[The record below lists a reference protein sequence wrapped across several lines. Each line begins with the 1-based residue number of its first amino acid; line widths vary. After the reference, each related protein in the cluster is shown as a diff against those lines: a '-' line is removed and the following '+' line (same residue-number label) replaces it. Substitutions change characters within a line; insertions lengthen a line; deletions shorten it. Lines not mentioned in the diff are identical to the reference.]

1 MEHKILE
8 ERPDPKDY
16 DLQPYGYIVALTAYI
31 DNLEA
36 EIKTLPEA
44 TSDNMLIYMEK
55 INELVAEVN
64 NLKRINSGL
73 TDAFKN
79 RKL

>member
-1 MEHKILE
+1 
-8 ERPDPKDY
+8 
-16 DLQPYGYIVALTAYI
+16 
-31 DNLEA
+31 
-36 EIKTLPEA
+36 
-44 TSDNMLIYMEK
+44 MEK

>member
-1 MEHKILE
+1 MSNIDLSEEEIIKKIFTWELADIVHK
-8 ERPDPKDY
+8 PDGY
-16 DLQPYGYIVALTAYI
+16 DI
-31 DNLEA
+31 E
-36 EIKTLPEA
+36 TLPKA
-44 TSDNMLIYMEK
+44 TSNNMLIYMEK

>member
-36 EIKTLPEA
+36 EIKTLPRYVMGIDPYDKNK
-44 TSDNMLIYMEK
+44 SGYSK
-55 INELVAEVN
+55 GEL
-64 NLKRINSGL
+64 NSGVL
-73 TDAFKN
+73 AYKG
-79 RKL
+79 RKLKES

>member
-1 MEHKILE
+1 MSNIDLSEEEIIKKIFTWSLLDIVHK
-8 ERPDPKDY
+8 PDGY
-16 DLQPYGYIVALTAYI
+16 DR
-31 DNLEA
+31 
-36 EIKTLPEA
+36 KTLPKA
-44 TSDNMLIYMEK
+44 TSNNMLIYMEK

-73 TDAFKN
+73 TDALKN

>member
-1 MEHKILE
+1 MSNIDLSEEEIIKKISTWSLVDIVHK
-8 ERPDPKDY
+8 PDGY
-16 DLQPYGYIVALTAYI
+16 DR
-31 DNLEA
+31 
-36 EIKTLPEA
+36 KTLPKA
-44 TSDNMLIYMEK
+44 TSNNMLIYMEK

-73 TDAFKN
+73 TDALKN

>member
-1 MEHKILE
+1 MSNIDLSEEEIIKKIFTWGLVDIVHK
-8 ERPDPKDY
+8 PDGY
-16 DLQPYGYIVALTAYI
+16 DR
-31 DNLEA
+31 E
-36 EIKTLPEA
+36 TLPEA